1 MLNGENVGSD
11 IVLTIHLGTLCPSK
25 AIRPANADQGT
36 QGWDAQLGAFAL
48 GSRLT
53 LR

>member
-1 MLNGENVGSD
+1 M
-11 IVLTIHLGTLCPSK
+11 TPATPS
-25 AIRPANADQGT
+25 APANADQGT